1 MVVEVGLAPEIV
13 TSGRADKIER
23 CQRKNSLDSGL
34 VNEWD
39 GEIGERAKNVET
51 FKLPLPDRGGKRY
64 QAEEGRSRRDHSG
77 LRMEI
82 SVHRVDIYPR

>member
-51 FKLPLPDRGGKRY
+51 LSSLCPIVVAKGIKPKRDVPDGIIQDSGW
-64 QAEEGRSRRDHSG
+64 RSAST
-77 LRMEI
+77 E
-82 SVHRVDIYPR
+82 